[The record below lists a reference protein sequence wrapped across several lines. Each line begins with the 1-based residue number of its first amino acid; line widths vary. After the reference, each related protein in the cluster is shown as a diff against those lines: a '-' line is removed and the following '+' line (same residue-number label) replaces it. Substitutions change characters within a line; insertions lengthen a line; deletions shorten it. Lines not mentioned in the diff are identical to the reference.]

1 MVLPDSHGVP
11 RAPQYSGPPPNE
23 PGHFRLRGSHP
34 LWPVFPDRSTNVLVG
49 NSSAAPYRGPVK
61 AFNPEHTTHT
71 GLAYARFRLV
81 PFRSPLLGESR
92 LLSSPSGT
100 EMFHFPEWASY
111 AYGFSARYH
120 GIPRGEL
127 PHSGILGSRPAGGSP
142 RLIAACYA
150 LHRLLMPGHPPY
162 TLSSLTK
169 FAPDTHS
176 LLHAILQRSIQLSK
190 NSPEM
195 VAQGNTALPDLS
207 RVLVEL
213 SGIEPPTP
221 CLQSRCSPS

>member
-1 MVLPDSHGVP
+1 S
-11 RAPQYSGPPPNE
+11 AGPPPNE

-111 AYGFSARYH
+111 AYGFRARYH

-127 PHSGILGSRPAGGSP
+127 PHSGIVGSLPAGGLP
-142 RLIAACYA
+142 CLVDACYA
-150 LHRLLMPGHPPY
+150 RHGVLILVHLVYIIRG
-162 TLSSLTK
+162 LS
-169 FAPDTHS
+169 
-176 LLHAILQRSIQLSK
+176 II
-190 NSPEM
+190 
-195 VAQGNTALPDLS
+195 
-207 RVLVEL
+207 
-213 SGIEPPTP
+213 
-221 CLQSRCSPS
+221 

>member
-1 MVLPDSHGVP
+1 
-11 RAPQYSGPPPNE
+11 
-23 PGHFRLRGSHP
+23 
-34 LWPVFPDRSTNVLVG
+34 
-49 NSSAAPYRGPVK
+49 
-61 AFNPEHTTHT
+61 
-71 GLAYARFRLV
+71 
-81 PFRSPLLGESR
+81 
-92 LLSSPSGT
+92 
-100 EMFHFPEWASY
+100 MFHFPEWASY

-176 LLHAILQRSIQLSK
+176 LPRDLAKIYSIVKERS
-190 NSPEM
+190 
-195 VAQGNTALPDLS
+195 
-207 RVLVEL
+207 
-213 SGIEPPTP
+213 
-221 CLQSRCSPS
+221 

>member
-1 MVLPDSHGVP
+1 VVLPDSHGVP
-11 RAPQYSGPPPNE
+11 RAPQYSGPPLNE

-49 NSSAAPYRGPVK
+49 DSSAAPYRGPVK

-190 NSPEM
+190 NNPEM
-195 VAQGNTALPDLS
+195 LAQGNTARADFLEFWWS
-207 RVLVEL
+207 
-213 SGIEPPTP
+213 
-221 CLQSRCSPS
+221 

>member
-49 NSSAAPYRGPVK
+49 DSSAAPYRGPVK

-162 TLSSLTK
+162 TLSSLT
-169 FAPDTHS
+169 TH
-176 LLHAILQRSIQLSK
+176 LLLTHMVCSRPIQLSK
-190 NSPEM
+190 N
-195 VAQGNTALPDLS
+195 D
-207 RVLVEL
+207 RVEAR
-213 SGIEPPTP
+213 P
-221 CLQSRCSPS
+221 QPSETE